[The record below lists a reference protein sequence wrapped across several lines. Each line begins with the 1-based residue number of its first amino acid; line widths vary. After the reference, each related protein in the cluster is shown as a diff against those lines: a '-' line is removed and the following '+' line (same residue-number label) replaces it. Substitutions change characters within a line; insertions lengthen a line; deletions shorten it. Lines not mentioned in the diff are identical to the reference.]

1 MPTFSTLGL
10 VALLILVIALP
21 GVPAAILLKPKQA
34 LRVAPTAALGLFV
47 GLGMVLLVVVGL
59 VHLAIYTVPVF
70 LGTVAA
76 ISVGLWIAVYSV
88 RPTILP
94 PRVTAPGIAMTV
106 IMFGAALLRTDPI
119 YFIYQTS
126 DFGGY
131 INIANRVAIGDTFGY
146 WFLDLFPAALSIP
159 GLLFGTLHTVVL
171 MPLLGLLVIVGVAAI
186 SDRLGFSPWVTVTAA
201 FISAFHIVPVWFSEF
216 PASETLFAVL
226 LIGMLLLV
234 ATAMAKHSMATAAV
248 AGVFGFLLA
257 IARVNSI
264 LLAPIVLLAGVVALV
279 LMNEKASGIMI
290 RFIGVFF
297 ASSYVGLFY
306 NIRFSSPYFVDDQL
320 GLFFPD
326 FVPRTVD
333 RLGNPFIAVVVGCV
347 FGVVVWGVIVLARL
361 IATKP
366 GLARRGSLIRGLRG
380 GWWFDR
386 FSWGSR
392 CERKLLIAVGA
403 DTDPRAGAA
412 CPWTGRNDRWRA
424 VASHVVTAATSRVL
438 DRALTAVGFIA
449 LQATR
454 LDQPGNEAAPYFLYW
469 HRYYMSEVFPVIVI
483 LAMWSLEAVT
493 SVVTRFVSS
502 DRWRR
507 HAPAL
512 VAAAVITIIGFEA
525 LGPNI
530 HMSSATMFDQA
541 YEVIAELDD
550 LTSEPPDAPI
560 VYLGSNELP
569 PGWFWPNTAR
579 LIARPL
585 EDTFDRWIIGNAGPR
600 EPDLTA
606 TSAQL
611 VGILEDQGVDTIFVI
626 TDRLMIPDERVL
638 LDGGWNM
645 EEIAIVPV
653 TIQRLQWEPDTRPKD
668 QLFAVT
674 TLELFVFEMNR

>member
-10 VALLILVIALP
+10 VALLILVIAFP
-21 GVPAAILLKPKQA
+21 GIPAAILLKPKQA
-34 LRVAPTAALGLFV
+34 LRVAPTVAVGLFI
-47 GLGMVLLVVVGL
+47 GFGIVLVVVVGL
-59 VHLAIYTVPVF
+59 VHLGIYAVPIF

-94 PRVTAPGIAMTV
+94 PRITAPGIAMTV
-106 IMFGAALLRTDPI
+106 IMFGAAFLRTDPI

-131 INIANRVAIGDTFGY
+131 INIANRVAIGDAFGY

-159 GLLFGTLHTVVL
+159 AVLFGTLHTVVL
-171 MPLLGLLVIVGVAAI
+171 MPLLGLLIVVGVAAI
-186 SDRLGFSPWVTVTAA
+186 SDRLGFSPWVTVTAG

-226 LIGMLLLV
+226 LIGMLLVL
-234 ATAMAKHSMATAAV
+234 ATAVTKHSIATATAA
-248 AGVFGFLLA
+248 GMFGFLLA

-264 LLAPIVLLAGVVALV
+264 LLVPIVLLATVVALV
-279 LMNEKASGIMI
+279 LMNEKASRIVS

-297 ASSYVGLFY
+297 AASYVGLFY

-326 FVPRTVD
+326 FVPRAVD
-333 RLGNPFIAVVVGCV
+333 RLGNPLIAVGIGCV
-347 FGVVVWGVIVLARL
+347 FGALVWGLIALART
-361 IATKP
+361 IASKP
-366 GLARRGSLIRGLRG
+366 GLARRASLILAFGVVG
-380 GWWFDR
+380 G
-386 FSWGSR
+386 
-392 CERKLLIAVGA
+392 LIAFLGIRAASGNYSSPGGQVLILGLVLLALGLGGMVVGGLSLPTSPPERQA
-403 DTDPRAGAA
+403 MY
-412 CPWTGRNDRWRA
+412 WIA
-424 VASHVVTAATSRVL
+424 V
-438 DRALTAVGFIA
+438 LTAVGFIA

-483 LAMWSLEAVT
+483 LAMWSLEAAT
-493 SVVTRFVSS
+493 LAVTRYVMS

-507 HAPAL
+507 HVPAL
-512 VAAAVITIIGFEA
+512 VAAGVITIIGFEA

-550 LTSEPPDAPI
+550 LTSDPPDAPI

-569 PGWFWPNTAR
+569 LGWFWPNTAR

-585 EDTFDRWIIGNAGPR
+585 ADTFDRWIIGNAGPR

-626 TDRLMIPDERVL
+626 TDRLMIPDPDVL
-638 LDGGWNM
+638 LDGGWDM
-645 EEIAIVPV
+645 QEIAFVPV

-674 TLELFVFEMNR
+674 TLELYIYEMNR